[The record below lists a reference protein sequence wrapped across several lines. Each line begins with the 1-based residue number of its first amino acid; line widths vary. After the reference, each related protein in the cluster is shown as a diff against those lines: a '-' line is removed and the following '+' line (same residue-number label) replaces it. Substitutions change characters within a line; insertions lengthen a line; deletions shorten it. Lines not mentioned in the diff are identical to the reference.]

1 MWTALFAATN
11 LLALAA
17 WTILIFLPRRPAAM
31 AAVLYLGVGLL
42 SLGYA
47 VLLILLVTGVV
58 AGGVDP
64 AALDEFSLKAIRSV
78 FASDAAMVLGWMHYL
93 AFDLFVGLWIAR
105 DADAKRFSRLAQAAA
120 PVSVR
125 TIFSGAPRPRR
136 ATAPRSQRSCTTNF
150 RQAAR
155 CWRSRAARAN
165 MRCSLPT
172 GSPT

>member
-11 LLALAA
+11 LIALAA
-17 WTILIFLPRRPAAM
+17 WTILVVLPRRPAAM

-47 VLLILLVTGVV
+47 VLLALLLTGVV

-64 AALDEFSLKAIRSV
+64 TGLDEFSLKAMRSA

-105 DADAKRFSRLAQAAA
+105 DADAKRFSRLAQA
-120 PVSVR
+120 PVLLATFLFGPLGLFTWLAIR
-125 TIFSGAPRPRR
+125 ERR
-136 ATAPRSQRSCTTNF
+136 A
-150 RQAAR
+150 
-155 CWRSRAARAN
+155 RAMGRWK
-165 MRCSLPT
+165 
-172 GSPT
+172 